1 MVFPVLIITLTRHGM
16 ACKHGISI
24 SPILTYQVCFHPLL
38 LCFEMLHPVP
48 WPSVSRKFQLASNG
62 YTDKTPSTSSQTYQQ
77 LILSIAFHPSEV
89 SRSSFNTKAE
99 TFGYPP
105 PFFFFLFSFFAYYQ
119 YFGKSRNQAKCHYS
133 VPDTQSKALP
143 IHEIR
148 TRLILKNS
156 SRLGNKEEKAISSLL
171 VGDFSFSNKHTSNN

>member
-105 PFFFFLFSFFAYYQ
+105 PFFSFFFLFLLITNILVKAGIRQ
-119 YFGKSRNQAKCHYS
+119 NAITVSRTHKARPS
-133 VPDTQSKALP
+133 QSM
-143 IHEIR
+143 R
-148 TRLILKNS
+148 
-156 SRLGNKEEKAISSLL
+156 
-171 VGDFSFSNKHTSNN
+171 